1 MMVIKFKIS
10 KKKRHAFL
18 VYFFFS
24 YYFFLPGGCFFKAL
38 ILSHSRQYMYT
49 SWTSCG
55 CITRFTCW
63 CCYFCSN
70 SSSSSC
76 CSCWRQGFVVVTKV
90 ICTTGR
96 FKVRIV
102 TNLRKD
108 IETLNKTNT
117 VLKGRKSRIWL
128 NLVFRFA
135 CLQGISKSQSKFS
148 IRSVFVKIRAGFPWT
163 IIFTSFF
170 QKKKTLYKD

>member
-10 KKKRHAFL
+10 TKKRHAFL

-24 YYFFLPGGCFFKAL
+24 NYFFLPGGCFFKAL

-128 NLVFRFA
+128 NLVFHFA
-135 CLQGISKSQSKFS
+135 CLQGFS
-148 IRSVFVKIRAGFPWT
+148 EAFLKANRN
-163 IIFTSFF
+163 F
-170 QKKKTLYKD
+170 Q